1 MFSIQQTKSAFV
13 KLSGMVALLLP
24 MAVVVDGCKKVD
36 DVFPAPII
44 SVAPTTTS
52 ATPGQQVSF
61 VATINAPGGLK
72 SVDVTRNGAA
82 VETKTYAGETAA
94 TYSYTYAIPATAPIG
109 SEQTFVVNATDNKNN
124 SGIAQTFV
132 VTVSAIPSKPIVS
145 VQGNITA
152 NTTWTAGNIYKLVGF
167 VRVGADA
174 TATGTPSATAVLT
187 IQPGTIIIG
196 DRATKGTLIV
206 QRGSQLIANGTAAAP
221 IVLTSERDPGQR
233 EGGDWGGL
241 VICGRSIYNLT
252 GGSGELEG
260 GYGGFFGGGAS
271 PVLADNSGSLQFVRV
286 EFGGIPIQ
294 PNQEINGITLGAVGS
309 GTVFQNV
316 QVSFAGDDSFEWFGG
331 SVNSKYL
338 VAYRGIDDDFDTD
351 NGFNGINQFGVGI
364 RGSIIADQSGSN
376 GFESDNENV
385 TASRNSSPFTSAH
398 FVNYSL
404 FGPKSEVG
412 TTVSTNFQN
421 GMHLRRNT
429 QLKVYN
435 TFVVGYPN
443 GIFIDNTNGG
453 VTLANALANTLV
465 LRGVV
470 VSGVAGWGTNG
481 FGAGFAV
488 APTGF
493 PVRNVGTDTPPTA
506 FSIGTQTP
514 TDWFSTA
521 TFSNQ
526 LLASAATTNIN
537 LGNVITGRPVL
548 TLPAGS
554 ALLTGAVVVPANAGL
569 TQTTYIGAFDG
580 TTDWTVGW
588 SNFNPQ
594 APTYR

>member
-1 MFSIQQTKSAFV
+1 MFSIQKTKSAFA

-24 MAVVVDGCKKVD
+24 MAVVVDGCKKVE
-36 DVFPAPII
+36 DVFPAPTI
-44 SVAPTTTS
+44 SVAPTITS

-72 SVDVTRNGAA
+72 SVDVTRNGTA
-82 VETKTYAGETAA
+82 VETKSYAGETAA
-94 TYSYTYAIPATAPIG
+94 TYSYSYTIPATAPIG
-109 SEQTFVVNATDNKNN
+109 SQQTFVVNATDNKNN

-132 VTVSAIPSKPIVS
+132 VTVSAVPAKPIIT

-152 NTTWTAGNIYKLVGF
+152 NTTWTVGNIYKLVGF
-167 VRVGADA
+167 VRVGVDA
-174 TATGTPSATAVLT
+174 TETGTPSATAVLT

-196 DRATKGTLIV
+196 DRATKGTLII

-221 IVLTSERDPGQR
+221 IVFTSERDPGQR

-241 VICGRSIYNLT
+241 VLCGRSTYNLT
-252 GGSGELEG
+252 GGSGQLEG

-271 PVLADNSGSLQFVRV
+271 PVLTDNSGSLQFVRV

-294 PNQEINGITLGAVGS
+294 PNQEINGITLGAVGN
-309 GTVFQNV
+309 GTVMNNV

-331 SVNSKYL
+331 TVNSRNL

-351 NGFNGINQFGVGI
+351 NGYSGINQFGVGI

-376 GFESDNENV
+376 GFESDNENS
-385 TASRNSSPFTSAH
+385 TTLRNSTPFTSAH

-404 FGPKSEVG
+404 FGPKSEAA

-435 TFVVGYPN
+435 TFVAGYPN
-443 GIFIDNTNGG
+443 GIFVDNGNSG

-481 FGAGFAV
+481 FGAGYAV

-493 PVRNVGTDTPPTA
+493 PVRNVGTEATPVS

-514 TDWFSTA
+514 TEWFSTTA
-521 TFSNQ
+521 FSNR
-526 LLASAATTNIN
+526 LLADVSTTNIN
-537 LGNVITGRPVL
+537 LGNVLTGRPTL

-554 ALLTGAVVVPANAGL
+554 ALLTGAVAVPANAGL

-580 TTDWTVGW
+580 TTDWTAGW

>member
-1 MFSIQQTKSAFV
+1 MYLIQKTKSAFA
-13 KLSGMVALLLP
+13 KLSGVIALLLP
-24 MAVVVDGCKKVD
+24 MAVVVDGCKKTE
-36 DVFPAPII
+36 DVQPAPTI
-44 SVAPTTTS
+44 SVAPTTAS

-72 SVDVTRNGAA
+72 TVDVTRNGAA

-94 TYSYTYAIPATAPIG
+94 TYSYSYTIPATAPVG
-109 SEQTFVVNATDNKNN
+109 SQQTFVVNATDNNNN
-124 SGIAQTFV
+124 SAIAQTFV
-132 VTVSAIPSKPIVS
+132 ITVTAVPAKPIVS
-145 VQGNITA
+145 VTA
-152 NTTWTAGNIYKLVGF
+152 VTGNTTWTAGNIYRLVGF

-174 TATGTPSATAVLT
+174 TITGTPSATAVLT
-187 IQPGTIIIG
+187 IQPGTVIIG

-221 IVLTSERDPGQR
+221 IVFTSERDPGQR
-233 EGGDWGGL
+233 EAGDWGGVVL
-241 VICGRSIYNLT
+241 CGRSTYNLNN
-252 GGSGELEG
+252 GSAELEG
-260 GYGGFFGGGAS
+260 GYGAFFGGGAS
-271 PVLADNSGSLQFVRV
+271 PIAADNSGSLQFVRI

-294 PNQEINGITLGAVGS
+294 PNQEINGLTMGGVGN
-309 GTVFQNV
+309 GTVLNNI
-316 QVSFAGDDSFEWFGG
+316 QVSFGGDDSFEWFGG
-331 SVNSKYL
+331 TVNSRNL
-338 VAYRGIDDDFDTD
+338 IAYRGIDDDFDTD
-351 NGFNGINQFGVGI
+351 NGFSGINQFGVGI
-364 RGSIIADQSGSN
+364 RGSLIADASGSN

-385 TASRNSSPFTSAH
+385 TAARNATPFTSAH

-404 FGPKSEVG
+404 FGPKSEAG
-412 TTVSTNFQN
+412 TTISTNYQN

-435 TFVVGYPN
+435 TFVAGYPN

-470 VSGVAGWGTNG
+470 VSGIAGWGTNG
-481 FGAGFAV
+481 FGAGFGV

-493 PVRNVGTDTPPTA
+493 PVRNVGTEATPLS

-521 TFSNQ
+521 TFGNR
-526 LLASAATTNIN
+526 LLANAATTNIN

-554 ALLTGAVVVPANAGL
+554 ALLTGAVTVPAMAGL
-569 TQTTYIGAFDG
+569 MQTAYIGAFDG
-580 TTDWTVGW
+580 TTDWTAGW
-588 SNFNPQ
+588 ANFNPQ